1 MKKYHTQ
8 IALFV
13 IILAVLMGSFFFSS
27 CDVLAI
33 NVRMVP
39 SPTATI
45 SKSATPKPKVTL
57 TFSPTATPTQPY
69 YLNIPA
75 SALKGTQIRFWHP
88 WQGDLAW
95 KTADRVVEFN
105 NTNPWGI
112 TVNFYAPDGTAM
124 LVEAVNQSLTDGT
137 IPNVVIAPSA
147 MLAAWQNENKNLIN
161 LDEYIDMQEYGL
173 NDQELADFTP
183 VIWQQD
189 TLAGSRFGYPV
200 QRDAYVLVYNQ
211 TLAKELGF
219 PDPPVTPG
227 QFQSQICSAKQAL
240 LKDTDTGNDG
250 TGGWIVNNAEGT
262 TLSWLL
268 AFGYGGFS
276 NLQQDI
282 YQFEDPTAIQ
292 AFRFLRYLFDSEC
305 SWISRNPSPYAYFAT
320 RQTLAFSTKLS
331 ELADIRSNIA
341 FTESADQW
349 LVLPYPGTEKEQITL
364 VEGQSFGMFAS
375 SPEEQ
380 LASWFFMKWMNSP
393 DYQSQIINQT
403 GTFPITTS
411 AFKQS
416 ASYGNV
422 NVQWMDFVQR
432 QTKIQAMPNGAYWS
446 RMRSVVADAT
456 WQLYQQAETEDSTEA
471 LTQILN
477 QLDQIILELIGNN

>member
-1 MKKYHTQ
+1 MKKYNTQ

-13 IILAVLMGSFFFSS
+13 ILVAVLLGSLFFSS
-27 CDVLAI
+27 CDVLNI
-33 NVRMVP
+33 NVRVVP
-39 SPTATI
+39 SATATVV
-45 SKSATPKPKVTL
+45 KSATPKPKITL
-57 TFSPTATPTQPY
+57 TFSPTYTPTQPY
-69 YLNIPA
+69 YLNVPA

-112 TVNFYAPDGTAM
+112 TVSFYAPDGPAM

-147 MLAAWQNENKNLIN
+147 MLAAWQDEYENLIN

-189 TLAGSRFGYPV
+189 TLAGQRFGYPV
-200 QRDAYVLVYNQ
+200 QRDAHVLVYNQ
-211 TLAKELGF
+211 TWATELGF
-219 PDPPVTPG
+219 PYPPVTPG

-250 TGGWIVNNAEGT
+250 TGGWIVSNDEGT

-268 AFGYGGFS
+268 AFGYDGYS

-282 YQFEDPTAIQ
+282 YQFEDSTAVQ
-292 AFRFLRYLFDSEC
+292 AFRFLRYLFDNEC
-305 SWISRNPSPYAYFAT
+305 SWISRNPSPYPYFAS
-320 RQTLAFSTKLS
+320 RQALAFSAKLS

-341 FTESADQW
+341 FTESTDQW
-349 LVLPYPGTEKEQITL
+349 IVIPYPGEQKEQITL

-380 LASWFFMKWMNSP
+380 LSSWLFMKWMNSP
-393 DYQSQIINQT
+393 DYQAQIINQT

-411 AFKQS
+411 AL
-416 ASYGNV
+416 ANLESYGKV
-422 NVQWMDFVQR
+422 NTQWAAFVQG
-432 QTKIQAMPNGAYWS
+432 QTAIQTIPNGADWS
-446 RMRSVVADAT
+446 RVRSVVADAT
-456 WQLYQQAETEDSTEA
+456 WQLYQQAEVEDTTEA
-471 LTQILN
+471 MSQIFN
-477 QLDQIILELIGNN
+477 ELDNTILELTGKN

>member
-13 IILAVLMGSFFFSS
+13 ILICVLIGSLFFSS
-27 CDVLAI
+27 CDVLDI
-33 NVRMVP
+33 DVRVV
-39 SPTATI
+39 PTATATVA
-45 SKSATPKPKVTL
+45 KSATPKPKVTL
-57 TFSPTATPTQPY
+57 TFAPTPTPTQPY
-69 YLNIPA
+69 YLNVPA

-95 KTADRVVEFN
+95 KTADRVVDFN

-147 MLAAWQNENKNLIN
+147 MLAAWQGEYKNLIN

-189 TLAGSRFGYPV
+189 TLAGERFGYPV

-211 TLAKELGF
+211 TWAEELGF
-219 PDPPVTPG
+219 PYPPVTPG

-250 TGGWIVNNAEGT
+250 TGGWIVSNDEGT

-282 YQFEDPTAIQ
+282 YQFEDPTAVQ

-305 SWISRNPSPYAYFAT
+305 SWISRNPSPYPYFAT
-320 RQTLAFSTKLS
+320 RQALVFSSRLS
-331 ELADIRSNIA
+331 QFADIRSNIA
-341 FTESADQW
+341 FTGSADQW
-349 LVLPYPGTEKEQITL
+349 IVLPYPGVEKEQITL
-364 VEGQSFGMFAS
+364 LEGQSFGMFGS

-380 LASWFFMKWMNSP
+380 LASWLFMKWLNSA
-393 DYQSQIINQT
+393 DYQAQIINQT
-403 GTFPITTS
+403 GTFPITNS
-411 AFKQS
+411 ALRLS
-416 ASYGNV
+416 ESYGKV
-422 NVQWMDFVQR
+422 NAQWAAFVQE
-432 QTKIQAMPNGAYWS
+432 QTKIQAMPNGGDWS
-446 RMRSVVADAT
+446 HVRSVIADAT
-456 WQLYQQAETEDSTEA
+456 WQLYQQTEVEDSSEA
-471 LTQILN
+471 MVQILN
-477 QLDQIILELIGNN
+477 QLDQTILELIGKP